1 MTVPGNAGPVAVEGL
16 SYIGFWRRVAASII
30 DSVLFGLIVY
40 PILFAVYGVA
50 GLTEPGF
57 RPLEFLLCTVL
68 PAFAII
74 LLWRYKQAT
83 PGKMAVKARIVDAN
97 TGGTPSVGQL
107 VGRYFGYILAALPF
121 GLGLLWV
128 AWDPRKQGW
137 HDKLAGTV
145 VVGRVH
151 RGPEPVQFSTPNR

>member
-1 MTVPGNAGPVAVEGL
+1 MPVNAGPVAGEGL
-16 SYIGFWRRVAASII
+16 SYIGFWRRVAATII
-30 DSVLFGLIVY
+30 DTMLVSVVVY
-40 PILFAVYGVA
+40 PILFAVYGDDYMSQ
-50 GLTEPGF
+50 TEY
-57 RPLEFLLCTVL
+57 RPLEFLLLVVL
-68 PAFAII
+68 PTIAVI
-74 LLWRYKQAT
+74 LLWRYKQTT
-83 PGKMAVKARIVDAN
+83 PGKMAVKARIVDAT

-107 VGRYFGYILAALPF
+107 IGRYFAYILSTVPF
-121 GLGLLWV
+121 CLGFLWV